1 MIASWV
7 SEKEEDGPERCLLFH
22 TFSNTGWFA
31 YGDIL
36 DCFQSRQD
44 LMGKIKGCVVDSG
57 GGGVYDPKLSSN
69 ADIVDF
75 IFTLGLGSWIRC
87 CFSEEMKLKLLI
99 SILKENPTFPQ
110 LYLYSTD
117 DKVIPS
123 K

>member
-22 TFSNTGWFA
+22 TFSNSGWFA

-57 GGGVYDPKLSSN
+57 GGGVYDPKFAFRSVLINVYVYVAAISYGRN
-69 ADIVDF
+69 A
-75 IFTLGLGSWIRC
+75 
-87 CFSEEMKLKLLI
+87 EEGVACHERN
-99 SILKENPTFPQ
+99 SGAEH
-110 LYLYSTD
+110 
-117 DKVIPS
+117 
-123 K
+123 

>member
-7 SEKEEDGPERCLLFH
+7 SEKEEDGRERCLLFH

-57 GGGVYDPKLSSN
+57 GGGVYDPKRKDDKSTIFPLKFLFIYFPALSKIT
-69 ADIVDF
+69 IVV
-75 IFTLGLGSWIRC
+75 LRAVCLNSAM
-87 CFSEEMKLKLLI
+87 SYELSLMEEMMR
-99 SILKENPTFPQ
+99 KE
-110 LYLYSTD
+110 
-117 DKVIPS
+117 
-123 K
+123 